1 MGTQAVGKWPQ
12 TLLPY
17 GCAQL
22 QALPM
27 PGPGSP
33 SLGPWPPPCA
43 HDPHTTSAGPRSHPA
58 SCFLRGFQSRPCR
71 TAPSPCPAHQPRG
84 LQDVTASPPSLQSG
98 CVWPMGPMGVRA
110 AWRCGTAGAGAPCA
124 TTAGTRRTGTW
135 CAACWVSLAR
145 RTCTEPLS
153 SDKVGRPPEDN
164 VGRGTRVLGLP
175 SHPGSPRR
183 QSCRVPPGL
192 HLGPSH
198 LGGPAA
204 SSHPSPDSSD
214 H

>member
-1 MGTQAVGKWPQ
+1 MHAKASTVPAFQFCYEPKT
-12 TLLPY
+12 TLKKKVLKKVERRA
-17 GCAQL
+17 GVT
-22 QALPM
+22 
-27 PGPGSP
+27 
-33 SLGPWPPPCA
+33 PWFLLAACLA
-43 HDPHTTSAGPRSHPA
+43 FTGAPA
-58 SCFLRGFQSRPCR
+58 SSPRPVVKRSRGGFLGGAAVSRLGGVTVILRCSWQVAWRQWWYGWWTARAR
-71 TAPSPCPAHQPRG
+71 T
-84 LQDVTASPPSLQSG
+84 
-98 CVWPMGPMGVRA
+98 RA
-110 AWRCGTAGAGAPCA
+110 AWRCTTSGAGAPCA

-153 SDKVGRPPEDN
+153 SDKVGRPPEEN

-175 SHPGSPRR
+175 SHLGSPRR